1 MSMRRSEGDRATTD
15 ARQRRPRRLLK
26 WSLYAL
32 ALIGVAAAAAA
43 IAIELRTSALQARH
57 AVRLASSLDYTLAG
71 GPSDA
76 IRFPHHGPFDER
88 LGYAHL
94 PRFAARL
101 GARGF
106 AIERQ
111 VRFSPELLAYTELG
125 LFPPYREKTQ
135 AGLQIDADGGEPL
148 YRFSH
153 PQRAYAAFADIPP
166 VVVDA
171 LLFIENR
178 GLLDAERPHLNPAVD
193 WPRFTKASFAQLAR
207 LAGAELDAPGAST
220 LATQIEKYRHSPH
233 GLTHSPQEK
242 LRQMVS
248 ASVRAYRHGP
258 DTLAAREAVVRDYL
272 NSVPLSAAPGHGE
285 VHGLGDGLWV
295 WFDADVAR
303 VSALL
308 AALPR
313 AGGSPDARPAH
324 GAAPLAGAARGGQPP
339 HFERHDA
346 HRANAASLAHAALSA
361 GADDGLR
368 LGGVDAD
375 APLAD
380 QGLAFRQV
388 LSLLIAQRR
397 PSYLLGSGRDAL
409 ARLTDSHLR
418 VLANAGVIDARLR
431 DAALAARTE
440 FRVGSGIAA
449 RVALDPDK
457 GATML
462 RNRLAGMLGVS
473 LYQLDRL
480 DLHVTASLERDLQQ
494 AVSAHLHRLAD
505 ADFARRAGIVGER
518 LLSAARVADVHYS
531 FTLFEATAGGN
542 RVRVQTDTTAQPL
555 DINEGS
561 KLELGSTAKVR
572 VLATYLEIIAELHAR
587 HADKSVEALRAT
599 PVDRQDVLSRWALD
613 YLIATPDRSLPA
625 MLDAALERRYSAS
638 TAEAF
643 FTGGGLHRFSNFR
656 AEDGGR
662 HPSVREAL
670 QASINLPFVRLLRD
684 VVRHTMYAVPGSTA
698 KLLEDGDDA
707 RRADYLARFADREGR
722 TFLLRFWR
730 KYQGLAPEE
739 MQATLLD
746 GLRPTPER
754 VAAAFRYLNPAAD
767 RDAFAA
773 YLGER
778 LPDQRLA
785 PSRVTALYE
794 RHAPGNFDLPDQGY
808 IARVHPLELWLVGYL
823 SAHPQASLADVVA
836 ASEAERQEVYRWL
849 FRTRA
854 KSAQDRRIYTILE
867 VEAFLDIHRRWARL
881 GYPFRKLVPSLATA
895 LGSSG
900 DRPAALAE
908 LMGIIANDGV
918 WRPSV
923 RIERLEFA
931 AGTPYHTVFAH
942 APDAGVRVMAP
953 EVAAALRD
961 ALSDVVEGGTARRLA
976 GALRGSD
983 GSVVAVGGKTGTGD
997 NRIVLRP
1004 RGQPRSTIAMNRT
1017 ATFVFQLGPQHFGTL
1032 TAWVTGP
1039 DAASFR
1045 FTSALPVQIL
1055 KSMGPILIPYVEA
1068 AALRD
1073 GAHERVAPPVEAT
1086 DGDFD
1091 ELAHDIGTPLPD
1103 LDPSGPTFDA
1113 AGADLEA
1120 RRSPSA
1126 AGAALHWSIGAPDA
1140 TEPADHR
1147 DASRLHPVGAPPGAG
1162 G

>member
-1 MSMRRSEGDRATTD
+1 MRRSEGDRAT
-15 ARQRRPRRLLK
+15 ACERRQRPRRALK

-32 ALIGVAAAAAA
+32 ALIGVAAAAVA
-43 IAIELRTSALQARH
+43 IAVELRTSALQARH
-57 AVRLASSLDYTLAG
+57 AVRLATSLDYALAS

-88 LGYAHL
+88 LGYAQL

-111 VRFSPELLAYTELG
+111 VRFSPQLLAYTELG
-125 LFPPYREKTQ
+125 LFPPYREKTH
-135 AGLQIDADGGEPL
+135 AGLHIDADRGEPL
-148 YRFSH
+148 YRFGY
-153 PQRAYAAFADIPP
+153 PQHGYAAFGDIPP
-166 VVVDA
+166 VVVAA

-178 GLLDAERPHLNPAVD
+178 GLLDTDRPKLNPAVD

-242 LRQMVS
+242 LRQMIS

-258 DTLAAREAVVRDYL
+258 ATLAAREALVRDYL
-272 NSVPLSAAPGHGE
+272 NSVPLSAAPGYGE

-295 WFDADVAR
+295 WFGADVTR
-303 VSALL
+303 VNALL
-308 AALPR
+308 ATLPH
-313 AGGSPDARPAH
+313 ASTPADA
-324 GAAPLAGAARGGQPP
+324 AAPPADAARENGRLQAV
-339 HFERHDA
+339 RHDDGPTA
-346 HRANAASLAHAALSA
+346 AASRAPSVPAPEEGAHE
-361 GADDGLR
+361 LR
-368 LGGVDAD
+368 EDAD
-375 APLAD
+375 ARLAE
-380 QGLAFRQV
+380 QGLALRQV

-397 PSYLLGSGRDAL
+397 PSYLLGSGRGEL

-418 VLANAGVIDARLR
+418 VLANAGLIDAPLR

-440 FRVGSGIAA
+440 FRDAWGIPA

-473 LYQLDRL
+473 LYELDRL
-480 DLHVTASLERDLQQ
+480 DLHVTASLERELQQ

-505 ADFARRAGIVGER
+505 VDFARRAGIVGER
-518 LLSAARVADVHYS
+518 LLSPARVADVHYS
-531 FTLFEATAGGN
+531 FTLFEATPGGN

-561 KLELGSTAKVR
+561 KLELGSTAKLR
-572 VLATYLEIIAELHAR
+572 VLATYLEIVAELHAR

-613 YLIATPDRSLPA
+613 YLIAAPDRSLPA
-625 MLDAALERRYSAS
+625 MLDAALERRYSAG

-722 TFLLRFWR
+722 AFLLRFWR

-754 VAAAFRYLNPAAD
+754 VAAVFRYLNPEAD

-773 YLGER
+773 YLRER

-785 PSRVTALYE
+785 PSRVAALYE

-823 SAHPQASLADVVA
+823 CAHPQASFADVVA
-836 ASEAERQEVYRWL
+836 ASEAERQQVYRWL

-881 GYPFRKLVPSLATA
+881 GYPFHKLVPSLATA

-942 APDAGVRVMAP
+942 TPDAGVRVMAP

-1017 ATFVFQLGPQHFGTL
+1017 ATFVFQLGPRHFGTL

-1068 AALRD
+1068 AELRD
-1073 GAHERVAPPVEAT
+1073 RAHEPGALPVEAT
-1086 DGDFD
+1086 DSDFD
-1091 ELAHDIGTPLPD
+1091 GRAHDIGTPVPD
-1103 LDPSGPTFDA
+1103 LDLT
-1113 AGADLEA
+1113 GADLEA
-1120 RRSPSA
+1120 RRTHSA
-1126 AGAALHWSIGAPDA
+1126 AGEAPRRSIASRDE
-1140 TEPADHR
+1140 TEPADHEAR
-1147 DASRLHPVGAPPGAG
+1147 RLHPVGAPPGAG

>member
-1 MSMRRSEGDRATTD
+1 MRRSDEDRATPD
-15 ARQRRPRRLLK
+15 ARRRPTARVLK

-32 ALIGVAAAAAA
+32 ALIGVAAAAVA
-43 IAIELRTSALQARH
+43 IAVELRTSALQARH
-57 AVRLASSLDYTLAG
+57 AVRLATSLDYTLAS

-76 IRFPHHGPFDER
+76 IRFPRHGPFDER

-101 GARGF
+101 GTRGF

-111 VRFSPELLAYTELG
+111 VRFSPQLLTYTELG
-125 LFPPYREKTQ
+125 LFPPYREKTH
-135 AGLQIDADGGEPL
+135 AGLQIDAAGGEPL
-148 YRFSH
+148 YRFGY
-153 PQRAYAAFADIPP
+153 PQHGYAAFADIPP

-178 GLLDAERPHLNPAVD
+178 GLLDTERPMLNPAVD

-233 GLTHSPQEK
+233 GVTHSPQEK
-242 LRQMVS
+242 LRQMIS
-248 ASVRAYRHGP
+248 ASVRAYRSGP
-258 DTLAAREAVVRDYL
+258 DTLAAREALVVDYL
-272 NSVPLSAAPGHGE
+272 NSVPLSAAPGYGE

-295 WFDADVAR
+295 WFGADVAR
-303 VSALL
+303 VNALL
-308 AALPR
+308 AALPP
-313 AGGSPDARPAH
+313 AGGSPLAPPAH
-324 GAAPLAGAARGGQPP
+324 HAQSPADIALGGEPPRFGQPD
-339 HFERHDA
+339 E
-346 HRANAASLAHAALSA
+346 HRAVAASLAQATLSA
-361 GADDGLR
+361 GPQDGLR
-368 LGGVDAD
+368 RVGADID
-375 APLAD
+375 APLAE
-380 QGLAFRQV
+380 QALAFRQV

-397 PSYLLGSGRDAL
+397 PSYLLGSGRDEL

-418 VLANAGVIDARLR
+418 VLANAGLIDAPLR

-440 FRVGSGIAA
+440 FRDAWGIPA
-449 RVALDPDK
+449 RVSLDPDK

-462 RNRLAGMLGVS
+462 RNRLAGLLGVS
-473 LYQLDRL
+473 LYELDRL
-480 DLHVTASLERDLQQ
+480 DLHATASLERDLQQ
-494 AVSAHLHRLAD
+494 AVSAHLRRLAD
-505 ADFARRAGIVGER
+505 VDFARQAGIVGER
-518 LLSAARVADVHYS
+518 LLTPARVADVHYS
-531 FTLFEATAGGN
+531 FTLFEATPDGN

-561 KLELGSTAKVR
+561 KLELGSTAKLR
-572 VLATYLEIIAELHAR
+572 VLATYLEIVAELHAR

-662 HPSVREAL
+662 HPTVREAL

-754 VAAAFRYLNPAAD
+754 VAAAFRYLNPEAD

-773 YLGER
+773 YLSER

-785 PSRVTALYE
+785 PSRVAALYE

-823 SAHPQASLADVVA
+823 SAHPQASFADVVA
-836 ASEAERQEVYRWL
+836 ASAAERQQVYRWL

-881 GYPFRKLVPSLATA
+881 GYPFHKLVPSLATA

-942 APDAGVRVMAP
+942 APQPGVRVMAP

-1017 ATFVFQLGPQHFGTL
+1017 ATFVFQLGPRHFGTL

-1068 AALRD
+1068 AEQRHR
-1073 GAHERVAPPVEAT
+1073 AHELGAPPVDAM
-1086 DGDFD
+1086 GSDFD
-1091 ELAHDIGTPLPD
+1091 EFAHDVGPSAPD
-1103 LDPSGPTFDA
+1103 PDPSGPTDDA
-1113 AGADLEA
+1113 TRAGLEA
-1120 RRSPSA
+1120 RRSHSA
-1126 AGAALHWSIGAPDA
+1126 VGEALRRSIGARDELA
-1140 TEPADHR
+1140 PADHE
-1147 DASRLHPVGAPPGAG
+1147 ANRLHPVGVPPGVG